1 MLILYTTPTGK
12 TTATT
17 CLPVDERFKK
27 SHFKNQLLAYTDWV
41 EPLEYV
47 LIGLVVLDI
56 ILGFVRQY
64 GQRVSAVQQLAALE
78 ANQNQTPPI
87 QRRNSNALLRVT
99 QA

>member
-12 TTATT
+12 LTSTT

-27 SHFKNQLLAYTDWV
+27 SHFKNLLLSYTDNV
-41 EPLEYV
+41 EVLEYV

-56 ILGFVRQY
+56 VLGFFRQY
-64 GQRVSAVQQLAALE
+64 GQRVNAVQQLAALE
-78 ANQNQTPPI
+78 AANNPTPPI